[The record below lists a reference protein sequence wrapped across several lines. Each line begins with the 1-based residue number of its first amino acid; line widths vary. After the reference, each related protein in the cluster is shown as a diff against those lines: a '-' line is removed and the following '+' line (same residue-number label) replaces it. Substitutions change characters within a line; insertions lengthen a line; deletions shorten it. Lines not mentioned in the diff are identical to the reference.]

1 MQFKHMALAAA
12 GLMAL
17 SACAQN
23 DAPVTAAPP
32 VGPGAIAGTVAAD
45 RDGDGYVDGYY
56 TADGIYHA
64 IQGPPCPPPPPPLPP
79 RAGERG

>member
-1 MQFKHMALAAA
+1 MQLKYVALAAG

-17 SACAQN
+17 SACSKN
-23 DAPVTAAPP
+23 EAPVTTAPP

-56 TADGIYHA
+56 TADGIYHGV
-64 IQGPPCPPPPPPLPP
+64 QGPPYPPPPPPPPP